1 MAKKIIYGE
10 EARKALQSGIDQ
22 LANTVKI
29 TLGPKGRN
37 VVLDKKFGAPLI
49 TNDGVTIAK
58 EVELDDPFENMG
70 AQLVKEVATKTN
82 DVAGDG
88 TTTATLLAQALI
100 REGMKNVTAGA
111 NPMIVR
117 KGISK
122 AVDVA
127 VNAVVKNSKKVNG
140 SDDIARVDVYKR
152 QESMQSIPRQLPALM
167 RAEKVQKKASRVGF
181 DWDNADGAFEK
192 IAEET
197 TELQQAAQSG
207 NADQVREEL
216 GDLLFSVVNA
226 ARLLHA
232 DPEEALTAAS
242 DKFIRRFSAVE
253 QMAKQQ
259 QLNMNE
265 ASLEQLDA
273 LWEQVKTKEV
283 KNS

>member
-1 MAKKIIYGE
+1 MEFEKKERYTIEDLRQIMQILRAPGGCPWDAEQTHESIRKNMIE
-10 EARKALQSGIDQ
+10 EAYEVVDAIDSGDPAALQEELGDVLMQVVFHSQ
-22 LANTVKI
+22 MEAEAERF
-29 TLGPKGRN
+29 TLDD
-37 VVLDKKFGAPLI
+37 VA
-49 TNDGVTIAK
+49 DGVCKKLVYRHPHVFGNVHAETSEQVLKNWDALK
-58 EVELDDPFENMG
+58 LVEKS
-70 AQLVKEVATKTN
+70 QKSQT
-82 DVAGDG
+82 
-88 TTTATLLAQALI
+88 
-100 REGMKNVTAGA
+100 
-111 NPMIVR
+111 
-117 KGISK
+117 
-122 AVDVA
+122 
-127 VNAVVKNSKKVNG
+127 
-140 SDDIARVDVYKR
+140 
-152 QESMQSIPRQLPALM
+152 ESMQSIPRQLPALM

-259 QLNMNE
+259 QLNTNE
-265 ASLEQLDA
+265 ASLEQ
-273 LWEQVKTKEV
+273 
-283 KNS
+283 